1 MKLRKRKEKM
11 SSINNLNTKS
21 KKPPLIISNALVI
34 GEEVE
39 QVAFD
44 GGSILHLILW
54 EKNIRWRD
62 TGL

>member
-1 MKLRKRKEKM
+1 M